1 VISNECFHIPPDHPL
16 AKELF
21 DLLGL
26 QMVTMQQQNVEAA
39 RVNAGGDR
47 TSYDRHDAAMI
58 VIGRA
63 IEALLEKY
71 RLERGGDES
80 CRVGLTYDACGYPVV
95 SGRLWVVPTLH

>member
-1 VISNECFHIPPDHPL
+1 MISNQGLTIPPDHPL

-26 QMVTMQQQNVEAA
+26 QKVTMEQQNVEAA

-58 VIGRA
+58 MIGKE
-63 IEALLEKY
+63 IESLLEKY
-71 RLERGGDES
+71 RLECGGDET
-80 CRVGLTYDACGYPVV
+80 CRVGLTYGANGYPIVN
-95 SGRLWVVPTLH
+95 GRPCGPTLH